1 MMRNRM
7 VSIVTVVVLLFSSIV
22 ACGGPS
28 QEPTPTSPPPT
39 ATPLPTPTPVPPTP
53 TPEVREPN
61 YSSATLGLSIWYP
74 ETWITDDTEDMAAFA
89 TSSELMAGEDWET
102 GAAFAI
108 IVHEMRSGETVEDL
122 IQELLDQSS
131 FDDLETAEFQPA
143 SIDDESGLIADYEA
157 IPMGATSRVK
167 GFIASVE
174 HNRFGYV
181 FMGVS
186 VEEDWAEFGTVL
198 EDMLSSVQFTVP
210 AGTYTSRDLGLR
222 VWHPEDWIIE
232 EGRDQVIFATSRSLV
247 DTGDL
252 QTGAGFLVGGSSRGG
267 ADLVDWFE
275 EELQAFAFDEGG
287 PSSDMAVRTIA
298 GQDGLIIDL
307 DGLPSGSDTP
317 VTGFAAAVGYD
328 GWGYL
333 FLGVTAD
340 DEWQEYG
347 PILGEMLDSVE
358 FTE

>member
-1 MMRNRM
+1 
-7 VSIVTVVVLLFSSIV
+7 
-22 ACGGPS
+22 
-28 QEPTPTSPPPT
+28 
-39 ATPLPTPTPVPPTP
+39 
-53 TPEVREPN
+53 VREPN

-74 ETWITDDTEDMAAFA
+74 ESWITDDTKDMAAFA

-108 IVHEMRSGETVEDL
+108 IIHELRSGETVEDL

-157 IPMGATSRVK
+157 TPMGATNSVK
-167 GFIASVE
+167 GFIAGVE

-198 EDMLSSVQFTVP
+198 EDMLSSVKFTIP
-210 AGTYTSRDLGLR
+210 AGTYSSEDLGLR
-222 VWHPEDWIIE
+222 IWHPDDWIIQ
-232 EGRDQVIFATSRSLV
+232 EGLEQVIFATSHSLV

-252 QTGAGFLVGGSSRGG
+252 QTGAGFLARGSSLRGAG
-267 ADLVDWFE
+267 LVDWFE
-275 EELQAFAFDEGG
+275 EELQALAFDQGG
-287 PSSDMAVRTIA
+287 PASDVVVQDIA

-317 VTGFAAAVGYD
+317 VVGFAAGVAYD

-333 FLGVTAD
+333 FLGVAAE
-340 DEWQEYG
+340 DEWQEYSAT
-347 PILGEMLDSVE
+347 LQEMLDSVE
-358 FTE
+358 FID